1 MDPAHSI
8 SEPHRKRDPVVRS
21 RRAPVRAGDAP
32 DKVYAA
38 IRRDIIERRLP
49 AGTKLPEGEI
59 AQRSGVSRTVV
70 RAAFARLIAEG
81 LVVRQSNQNARVAKP
96 SPDEAADI
104 LDLRRS
110 IELIVIGRL
119 TEGPVP
125 EEILAT
131 LRTHVAEEERALTES
146 GAGSIRL
153 SGEFHVR
160 LAEAAGSPLLARY
173 VAELV
178 SRCSLLLSDQNL
190 PHSGQC
196 AVQEHQA
203 LIDSLARGDAEAT
216 LAQMDHHLRAVG
228 ERAAFQTSRRR
239 VLLCR
244 AVPDSPALMMKVPP
258 GV

>member
-1 MDPAHSI
+1 MADVSSLPDPLQTPA
-8 SEPHRKRDPVVRS
+8 PAARRRK
-21 RRAPVRAGDAP
+21 APIRAGDGP

-49 AGTKLPEGEI
+49 AGTKLPEGDI
-59 AQRSGVSRTVV
+59 AQRFGVSRTVI

-81 LVVRQSNQNARVAKP
+81 LVVRPSNQNARVAKP

-119 TEGPVP
+119 TESPVP
-125 EEILAT
+125 AETLAM
-131 LRTHVAEEERALTES
+131 LRAHVAEEERALSEN
-146 GAGSIRL
+146 GAESIRL

-160 LAEAAGSPLLARY
+160 LAEATGSPLLARY

-178 SRCSLLLSDQNL
+178 SRCSLLLSDQHL

-203 LIDSLARGDAEAT
+203 LIDSLALGDGPST
-216 LAQMDHHLRAVG
+216 LAQMEHHLTAVG
-228 ERAAFQTSRRR
+228 ERAELPSASRRP
-239 VLLCR
+239 LICR
-244 AVPDSPALMMKVPP
+244 AVTDPS
-258 GV
+258 

>member
-1 MDPAHSI
+1 MAALLSV
-8 SEPHRKRDPVVRS
+8 SEPTLKPDTPARPRK
-21 RRAPVRAGDAP
+21 APRRAGDGP
-32 DKVYAA
+32 DRLYAA

-49 AGTKLPEGEI
+49 AGTKLPEGDI
-59 AQRSGVSRTVV
+59 AQRFGVSRTVV
-70 RAAFARLIAEG
+70 RAAFGRLIAEG
-81 LVVRQSNQNARVAKP
+81 LVVRPSNQNARVAKP

-125 EEILAT
+125 EETLAILRA
-131 LRTHVAEEERALTES
+131 HVAEEERALAEG
-146 GAGSIRL
+146 GAESIRL

-178 SRCSLLLSDQNL
+178 SRCSLLLSDQHL

-203 LIDSLARGDAEAT
+203 LIESLMHGDAAAT
-216 LAQMDHHLRAVG
+216 LAQMEHHLTAVG
-228 ERAAFQTSRRR
+228 ERAELPGAGRRA
-239 VLLCR
+239 LICR
-244 AVPDSPALMMKVPP
+244 AVSGRQASGQPAE
-258 GV
+258 

>member
-1 MDPAHSI
+1 MDPAHAI
-8 SEPHRKRDPVVRS
+8 SASHRKRDPAIGS
-21 RRAPVRAGDAP
+21 RKTVVRAGDAP
-32 DKVYAA
+32 DRVYAA

-49 AGTKLPEGEI
+49 AGTKLPEGDI

-125 EEILAT
+125 DEILAT
-131 LRTHVAEEERALTES
+131 LRAHVAEEERALSEG
-146 GAGSIRL
+146 GAESIRL

-173 VAELV
+173 VSELV
-178 SRCSLLLSDQNL
+178 SRCSLLLSDQHL

-216 LAQMDHHLRAVG
+216 LTQMDHHLSAVG
-228 ERAAFQTSRRR
+228 ERATFQTSRRR

-244 AVPDSPALMMKVPP
+244 AVPGSAASLPEAPS
-258 GV
+258 GA

>member
-1 MDPAHSI
+1 MVPVLSVSDLT
-8 SEPHRKRDPVVRS
+8 RKPKPGAKERK
-21 RRAPVRAGDAP
+21 APVRAGDAP
-32 DKVYAA
+32 DRVYAA

-125 EEILAT
+125 EEVLAA
-131 LRTHVAEEERALTES
+131 LRAHVAEEERALSES
-146 GAGSIRL
+146 GAESIRL

-178 SRCSLLLSDQNL
+178 SRCSLLLSDQHL

-203 LIDSLARGDAEAT
+203 LIDSLARGDATAT
-216 LAQMDHHLRAVG
+216 LTQMDHHLRAVG
-228 ERAAFQTSRRR
+228 ERAAFQTGNRR

-244 AVPDSPALMMKVPP
+244 AVPELPQITVKASPSA
-258 GV
+258 

>member
-1 MDPAHSI
+1 MADVTPF
-8 SEPHRKRDPVVRS
+8 SESPGSSASRARPRK
-21 RRAPVRAGDAP
+21 APIRAGDSP

-49 AGTKLPEGEI
+49 AGTKLPEGDI

-81 LVVRQSNQNARVAKP
+81 LVVRPSNQNARVAKP

-110 IELIVIGRL
+110 IELLVIGRL
-119 TEGPVP
+119 SETYVP
-125 EEILAT
+125 EETLAR
-131 LRTHVAEEERALTES
+131 LRAHVADEERALVES
-146 GAGSIRL
+146 GASSIRL
-153 SGEFHVR
+153 SGEFHVL

-178 SRCSLLLSDQNL
+178 SRCSLLLSDQHL

-196 AVQEHQA
+196 AVQEHQE
-203 LIDSLARGDAEAT
+203 LIDSLARGDSAAA
-216 LAQMDHHLRAVG
+216 LAQMARHLTAVG
-228 ERAAFQTSRRR
+228 DRAELPGRRPL
-239 VLLCR
+239 VCHVV
-244 AVPDSPALMMKVPP
+244 AGSPEA
-258 GV
+258 